1 MYDIIT
7 IGDAVIDTHVNID
20 NASVECDVN
29 TRACQ
34 LCLDYASKIPITDS
48 FQSLGGNA
56 ANVACG
62 AAKLGL
68 RAAILTTL
76 GRDSNGKLIVSE
88 LKKSGVDTS
97 LVQFD
102 QKTKT
107 RYSVVLNFRGERT
120 ILSYHEKRNY
130 RWPKK
135 TPAADWLYFT
145 SMSEGFEPVQ
155 DALREYI
162 EKHQNVKLVFNPG
175 SFQLKNALARVK
187 EILPKT
193 DILIANLEE
202 AEKILGTTLKKEKSI
217 RAIIHKLLSLGAKE
231 VAITDAARGASAGNE
246 EEVWTIPTY
255 PVKVVA
261 KTGAGDAFSAG
272 YVAARFYSHDILTA
286 LKWGIANSTA
296 VITEH
301 GPQKGL
307 ADEKKIN
314 RIISKNSAIV
324 PKRIA

>member
-7 IGDAVIDTHVNID
+7 IGDSVIDTHVNID

-48 FQSLGGNA
+48 FQTLGGNA

-62 AAKLGL
+62 TAKLGMNT
-68 RAAILTTL
+68 AIFTTL
-76 GRDSNGKLIVSE
+76 GRDSNGKLIASE
-88 LKKSGVDTS
+88 LKKTGVNTS
-97 LVQFD
+97 LVQYD

-130 RWPKK
+130 RWPK
-135 TPAADWLYFT
+135 TMPPVDWIYYT
-145 SMSEGFEPVQ
+145 SMSEGFEPMQ
-155 DALREYI
+155 DALLKYI
-162 EKHQNVKLVFNPG
+162 QKHQSVKLVFNPG
-175 SFQLKNALARVK
+175 SFQLKNSIARVK
-187 EILPKT
+187 EIIPKA
-193 DILIANLEE
+193 DILIVNLEE
-202 AEKILGTTLKKEKSI
+202 AEKILGTTLKKEKTM
-217 RAIIHKLLSLGAKE
+217 RAITHKLLSLGANE
-231 VAITDAARGASAGNE
+231 VVITDASRGASAGTE
-246 EEVWTIPTY
+246 EEIWAIPTY

-272 YVAARFYSHDILTA
+272 YVAARFNNHDIMTA
-286 LKWGIANSTA
+286 LKWGIANSTS

-307 ADEKKIN
+307 ADEKKIKQ
-314 RIISKNSAIV
+314 IISKNSSAV

>member
-34 LCLDYASKIPITDS
+34 LCLDYAGKIPITDS
-48 FQSLGGNA
+48 FQTLGGNA

-62 AAKLGL
+62 TAKLGL
-68 RAAILTTL
+68 RTAILTTL
-76 GRDSNGKLIVSE
+76 GDDSNGKLIVSE
-88 LKKSGVDTS
+88 LKKFGVNTS
-97 LVQFD
+97 LVQYD

-135 TPAADWLYFT
+135 SPPTDWIYFT

-155 DALREYI
+155 DQLLEYI
-162 EKHQNVKLVFNPG
+162 DKHQNVKLVFNPG
-175 SFQLKNALARVK
+175 SFQLKSSIAQVK

-193 DILIANLEE
+193 DLLIVNLEE
-202 AEKILGTTLKKEKSI
+202 AERILGTTFKKEKSI

-246 EEVWTIPTY
+246 EEMWTIPTY
-255 PVKVVA
+255 PVEVVA

-272 YVAARFYSHDILTA
+272 YVAARFNNHDIQNA
-286 LKWGIANSTA
+286 LKWGIANSTS
-296 VITEH
+296 VITQH

-307 ADEKKIN
+307 ADEKKIKL
-314 RIISKNSAIV
+314 IISKNSSVV